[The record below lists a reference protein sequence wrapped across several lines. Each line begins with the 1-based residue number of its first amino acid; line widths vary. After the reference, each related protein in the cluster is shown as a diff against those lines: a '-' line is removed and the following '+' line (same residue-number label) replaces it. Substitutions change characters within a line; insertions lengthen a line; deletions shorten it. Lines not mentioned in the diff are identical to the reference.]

1 LRRLGQS
8 EMYSESYCVELGT
21 RSVLEINGL
30 DSVKFLQGLV
40 SNDVES
46 VSPQNSIYAALLTP
60 QGKFLYDFFIVQSD
74 ENKMLLDCERRHL
87 KEILMKLKIYKLRSE
102 VNLRDAS
109 DDHKIFAGFG
119 EKILELVDLPKRPG
133 ATRLYRGGYMM
144 VDPRNELMGVRIIL
158 PSGLVV
164 AEPTLKPVSVEF
176 YQRMRIGLGIPD
188 AAYDL
193 EQNKTILLEAGFD
206 ELNGI
211 SWDKGC
217 YMGQE
222 LTARTKYRGLI
233 KKRLMPCKIVG
244 PEILPGTPITLD
256 ERNVGEIRSVAG
268 DQAMALLKLASVK
281 DSNARK
287 EALTANESSIIPI
300 QPDWMK
306 LQ

>member
-1 LRRLGQS
+1 
-8 EMYSESYCVELGT
+8 MYSENYCVELGT
-21 RSVLEINGL
+21 RSVLEISGL
-30 DSVKFLQGLV
+30 DNVKFLQGLV
-40 SNDVES
+40 SNDAES
-46 VSPQNSIYAALLTP
+46 VSPGNSIYAALLTP
-60 QGKFLYDFFIVQSD
+60 QGKFLYDFFIVQGH
-74 ENKMLLDCERRHL
+74 ENKVLLDCERRHL

-119 EKILELVDLPKRPG
+119 EKILERLDLPNRPG
-133 ATRLYRGGYMM
+133 ATCAYHGGHVM
-144 VDPRNELMGVRIIL
+144 VDPRHELMGVRIIL
-158 PSGLVV
+158 PSG
-164 AEPTLKPVSVEF
+164 SVMSELPF
-176 YQRMRIGLGIPD
+176 KSGSVDLYQRMRIGLGVPD
-188 AAYDL
+188 AIHDL

-233 KKRLMPCKIVG
+233 KKRLMPCKILG
-244 PEILPGTPITLD
+244 PAILPGTPITFD

-268 DQAMALLKLASVK
+268 DLAMALLKIASVK
-281 DSNARK
+281 DSKARK
-287 EALTANESSIIPI
+287 ETFTANESSIIPI
-300 QPDWMK
+300 QPNWMK

>member
-1 LRRLGQS
+1 
-8 EMYSESYCVELGT
+8 MYSENYCVELGT
-21 RSVLEINGL
+21 RSVLEISGL
-30 DSVKFLQGLV
+30 DNVKFLQGLV
-40 SNDVES
+40 SNDAES
-46 VSPQNSIYAALLTP
+46 VSPGKSIYAALLTP
-60 QGKFLYDFFIVQSD
+60 QGKFLYDFFIVQGH
-74 ENKMLLDCERRHL
+74 ENKVLLDCERRHL
-87 KEILMKLKIYKLRSE
+87 TEILMKLKIYKLRSE

-119 EKILELVDLPKRPG
+119 EKILERLDLPNRPG
-133 ATRLYRGGYMM
+133 ATCAYQGGHVM
-144 VDPRNELMGVRIIL
+144 VDPRHELMGVRIIL
-158 PSGLVV
+158 PSGSVMSEL
-164 AEPTLKPVSVEF
+164 PFKSGSVEL
-176 YQRMRIGLGIPD
+176 YQRMRIGLGVPD
-188 AAYDL
+188 AIHDL

-244 PEILPGTPITLD
+244 PAILPGTPITFD

-268 DQAMALLKLASVK
+268 DLAMALLKIASVK

-287 EALTANESSIIPI
+287 ETFTANESSIIPI
-300 QPDWMK
+300 QPNWMK